1 MRINAKLEGGSCSD
15 ILTNA
20 NAATGREE
28 MSWMAERS
36 AMGFMKSR
44 GLEDTPEA
52 LNEALK
58 AVLGSMVPTAY
69 EPATSGL
76 TKGEQ
81 RVLLEGG
88 LRLDRATGPD
98 PMADTVVKYAAIVV
112 RSLSSR
118 QASERL
124 GVAQSRIRQMVVNR
138 SLYSFLLDGMRHIPD
153 FQFTNMGLVPNI
165 MRVNRVLD
173 PSAHPVAVYNWYHMP
188 NPDLFLEGD
197 TDRIVSPLDWL
208 NAGYEL
214 DRLLPI
220 AADL

>member
-1 MRINAKLEGGSCSD
+1 
-15 ILTNA
+15 
-20 NAATGREE
+20 
-28 MSWMAERS
+28 MAERS
-36 AMGFMKSR
+36 MMGFMTSR

-69 EPATSGL
+69 EPAASGL
-76 TKGEQ
+76 PKEEQ

-88 LRLDRATGPD
+88 LSLDRTAGTD
-98 PMADTVVKYAAIVV
+98 PMAETAVKYAAIVV

-118 QASERL
+118 AASERL

-138 SLYSFLLDGMRHIPD
+138 SLYSFLLDGTRHIPD
-153 FQFTNMGLVPNI
+153 FQFTHVGLVPNI
-165 MRVNRVLD
+165 MRVNKVLD

-188 NPDLFLEGD
+188 NADLFLEGD
-197 TDRIVSPLDWL
+197 TDRTVSPLNWL

-214 DRLLPI
+214 DSLLLI